1 MPTASTKIASRTTPK
16 TAFKAPK
23 ATSSPW
29 EALNPLLANFR
40 RRMRQYDD
48 AAEFPAAN
56 FEELR
61 KAGLLTLSIPKEF
74 GGHGF
79 WQRDRFVE
87 YYRIL
92 EELAKADPC
101 TGQLLQIHTHASGI
115 VAWHATPDQRAI
127 FLPEFVEQG
136 KLVCSAGSEADPK
149 STAPAAG
156 RAELAR
162 APGGYRLSC
171 FKHFASLAAAADYYL
186 IWTLA
191 PGTAPPSQRQLFV
204 LVPRDGEGV
213 ELVNEWDT
221 LGMRSTVSWGIRI
234 TDHFVPE
241 ERVIGEPGG
250 WLQDPRTF
258 TLAYVANH
266 LGSAKGAFEVA
277 LDFVRARTYLSQG
290 ETVKVAIGD
299 LASRL
304 YAAESAFYA
313 AAEQWEVAAVAN
325 WQRSEHDRAE
335 MMSLQALH
343 IAKRCSL
350 DVSER
355 VFDICGARATF
366 KTMPLEQF
374 YRDIRTFTLHF
385 RDDLY
390 MARVAEGLLDRQTF
404 EAKGKYKRIDK
415 FAVTIAGA

>member
-1 MPTASTKIASRTTPK
+1 MASSA
-16 TAFKAPK
+16 APK
-23 ATSSPW
+23 AASLLES
-29 EALNPLLANFR
+29 LKPLLSGFR
-40 RRMRQYDD
+40 ERMRKYDE

-61 KAGLLTLSIPKEF
+61 KAGFLTLSIPEEY

-79 WQRDRFVE
+79 WQDDRFVE

-92 EELAKADPC
+92 EDLAEADPS

-115 VAWHATPDQRAI
+115 LARLGNAAQRAK
-127 FLPEFVEQG
+127 FLPEIVEQG
-136 KLVCSAGSEADPK
+136 KLLCSAGSEVDPK
-149 STAPAAG
+149 STSPGG
-156 RAELAR
+156 RSELVR
-162 APGGYRLSC
+162 VPGGYRLSC
-171 FKHFASLAAAADYYL
+171 FKHFASLAAGADYYVV
-186 IWTLA
+186 WTQA
-191 PGTAPPSQRQLFV
+191 PGITPASERQLFV

-213 ELVNEWDT
+213 ELVNEWDV
-221 LGMRSTVSWGIRI
+221 LGMRSTVTWGIKI
-234 TDHFVPE
+234 TDHFIPE

-250 WLQDPRTF
+250 WVRDPRTF

-266 LGSAKGAFEVA
+266 LGSAKAAFQIT
-277 LDFVRARTYLSQG
+277 LDFVRARTYLAQS
-290 ETVKVAIGD
+290 ETVKAAIGD

-304 YAAESAFYA
+304 YATESAFLA
-313 AAEQWEVAAVAN
+313 AARQWERAAAAG
-325 WQRSEHDRAE
+325 WERSEHDRAE

-343 IAKRCSL
+343 VAKRCSL

-366 KTMPLEQF
+366 KTMPLEQL

-390 MARVAEGLLDRQTF
+390 MVRVAEGLLDPQVF
-404 EAKGKYKRIDK
+404 EAKGKYRRLDK
-415 FAVTIAGA
+415 FQTTIVGG